1 MFPTFDDLSWETFL
15 DVLKEDVSWMIFPHI
30 PIVLYWISAQIF
42 LTYSCA
48 SLRYSLFGKD
58 YNSISGGYRFIRFII
73 NVLPVLLSCLTIVI
87 CCLIQIFIKLKN
99 LTIQNYAIAVVW
111 TLTIMSM
118 LDMITL
124 TMVDIMIYET
134 ALLESSIPL
143 IITIIPSLI
152 ISYGMSV
159 TFFKILRLDTS
170 QNKFLLKF
178 EVSSSMIYHTTM
190 LLFVII
196 CIMCSVI

>member
-1 MFPTFDDLSWETFL
+1 MNYIDQFKNIYHITKKTILQYKELSFAENSALWKIKIKPLDNIIKNHKKILCGYYFLACIVTIFVLALYRVLPPFDDLNWETFL
-15 DVLKEDVSWMIFPHI
+15 DVLKEDVSWMIFPNI

-48 SLRYSLFGKD
+48 SLRYSLCDKD
-58 YNSISGGYRFIRFII
+58 YNSISGGYRFIGVII

-118 LDMITL
+118 LGT
-124 TMVDIMIYET
+124 
-134 ALLESSIPL
+134 
-143 IITIIPSLI
+143 
-152 ISYGMSV
+152 V
-159 TFFKILRLDTS
+159 TK
-170 QNKFLLKF
+170 
-178 EVSSSMIYHTTM
+178 
-190 LLFVII
+190 
-196 CIMCSVI
+196 